1 MNNDQLIS
9 ELVAD
14 EGEVL
19 AVYLCSAG
27 HETCGVGHMI
37 IKTDP
42 EYGWPLDAPITKERS
57 NELLSEDLKIVL
69 ADCAWVF
76 NGFEDL
82 PDEVQLIVANM
93 MFNLGRP
100 RFQKFVNFIAAVEDG
115 DWQEAARQ
123 MKDSRWHVQLPERS
137 SRLIARMEAVE
148 IKIATTE

>member
-1 MNNDQLIS
+1 MNKDQLIS

-57 NELLSEDLKIVL
+57 DELLGEDLKIVL
-69 ADCAWVF
+69 NDF
-76 NGFEDL
+76 PE
-82 PDEVQLIVANM
+82 EVQLIVANM

-115 DWQEAARQ
+115 NWQEAARQ

-137 SRLIARMEAVE
+137 GRLIARMEAVE
-148 IKIATTE
+148 IKIATTQ

>member
-1 MNNDQLIS
+1 MNKDQLIT

-19 AVYLCSAG
+19 AVYKCTEG

-37 IKTDP
+37 TEADP

-57 NELLSEDLKIVL
+57 DELLRKDLKIVL

-76 NGFEDL
+76 DDFDDFPE
-82 PDEVQLIVANM
+82 EVQLIVANM

-100 RFQKFVNFIAAVEDG
+100 RFEKFVKFITAVKEG
-115 DWQEAARQ
+115 DWQEAAIQ
-123 MKDSRWHVQLPERS
+123 MRDSRWHRQLPQRS
-137 SRLIARMEAVE
+137 GRLIDRMEAV
-148 IKIATTE
+148 

>member
-1 MNNDQLIS
+1 MNKDQLIT

-37 IKTDP
+37 TKVDP

-57 NELLSEDLKIVL
+57 DELLGEDLKIVL
-69 ADCAWVF
+69 NDCGWVF
-76 NGFEDL
+76 NDFDNL
-82 PDEVQLIVANM
+82 PEEVQLIVANM

-100 RFQKFVNFIAAVEDG
+100 RFQKFVNFIAAVEDA
-115 DWQEAARQ
+115 DWQEAAVQ
-123 MKDSRWHVQLPERS
+123 MRDSRWHRQLPQRS
-137 SRLIARMEAVE
+137 GRLIARMEAV
-148 IKIATTE
+148 